1 MENHK
6 DRGLGQLYLL
16 GTLVIAALV
25 LGTWGW
31 LEADPTLHWCDA
43 LYRAFQLFTLDM
55 PEQNPPLTLEVARWL
70 ALIVAFYT
78 VAKVLRTVFTRQK
91 QLRHARLRRNH
102 VVVVGNGPE
111 AASLAG
117 NDTYRKALTE
127 CEDYERDVL
136 FPLASRRLPIDL
148 DDGVLVNYLRFGQVL
163 QKIPAIEKKRR
174 DVQTWTWPTHQLTSE
189 DGVK

>member
-1 MENHK
+1 MAMENHK

-16 GTLVIAALV
+16 GTLVIAVLV

-91 QLRHARLRRNH
+91 QLLHARLRRNH
-102 VVVVGNGPE
+102 GVAGRQRHLPQGRYEGRGGRRPRPLRPG
-111 AASLAG
+111 LAG
-117 NDTYRKALTE
+117 
-127 CEDYERDVL
+127 
-136 FPLASRRLPIDL
+136 
-148 DDGVLVNYLRFGQVL
+148 G
-163 QKIPAIEKKRR
+163 
-174 DVQTWTWPTHQLTSE
+174 
-189 DGVK
+189 